1 MRLMTPDLVHI
12 NTLFEYVLLIPLWC
26 FLLLL
31 LIYFQYTKKSSMN
44 ILCNFCV
51 SEKKASSVIL
61 EQRDFGSNDD
71 SLDFY
76 VNC

>member
-1 MRLMTPDLVHI
+1 
-12 NTLFEYVLLIPLWC
+12 
-26 FLLLL
+26 
-31 LIYFQYTKKSSMN
+31 MN